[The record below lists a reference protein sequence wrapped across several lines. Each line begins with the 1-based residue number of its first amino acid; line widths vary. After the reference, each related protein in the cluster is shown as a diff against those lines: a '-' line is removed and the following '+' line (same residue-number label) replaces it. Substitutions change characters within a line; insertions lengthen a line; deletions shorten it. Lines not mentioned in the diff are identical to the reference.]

1 MSSVVINRNQL
12 QRSFHSLF
20 EVDNATNIFVPV
32 GYIDSANAMTYRIPE
47 HQRFYKWTLAQE
59 RLFIDSLIQNY
70 PIHSI
75 ITTTRIDTTSPNP
88 SIYYDVEDGQSRL
101 TCCWKF
107 ANDRLTIIHEGIETR
122 FSELPQSIRTTISN
136 YMIPFEEL
144 SFTQVLTRQ
153 REQAVISDIFIRI
166 NYGKQLTHNDKYHA
180 CSHVPVMVVIRY
192 LKQTLNVQ
200 MRKYCGNVGGGKS
213 RLLLSDFAAVILAIA
228 HGNMES
234 LITSF
239 SENYH
244 LLNDPISDAS
254 VARVRRFFT
263 MYFDMLDTQG
273 FTGRSITKLPKFLGY
288 CVYLFITDTDNDF
301 TANPALI
308 WYLSRLNQNKK
319 FVPATFSILPSASQ
333 RNCGPVAI
341 GNRMQAIR
349 VAYEQRNQEND
360 DPTQNDESES
370 DDSDSD

>member
-59 RLFIDSLIQNY
+59 RLFIDSLNQNY

-107 ANDRLTIIHEGIETR
+107 ANDRFTIIHEGIETR

-192 LKQTLNVQ
+192 LKDTLNVQ
-200 MRKYCGNVGGGKS
+200 MRRYCGNVGGGKS
-213 RLLLSDFAAVILAIA
+213 RLLLSDFAAVILTIA

-254 VARVRRFFT
+254 VACVRRFFT
-263 MYFDMLDTQG
+263 MYFDMLDYEG
-273 FTGRSITKLPKFLGY
+273 FIGKSITRLPKFLGY
-288 CVYLFITDTDNDF
+288 CVYLFIRDTDNDF

-319 FVPATFSILPSASQ
+319 FVPTTFSILPSASQ

-360 DPTQNDESES
+360 NLAQNDENDS

>member
-1 MSSVVINRNQL
+1 MSSVINRNQL
-12 QRSFHSLF
+12 QRSFHSMF

-32 GYIDSANAMTYRIPE
+32 GYIDSENAITYRIPE
-47 HQRFYKWTLAQE
+47 HQRFYKWTLDQE

-75 ITTTRIDTTSPNP
+75 ITTTRIDTTATNP

-107 ANDRLTIIHEGIETR
+107 ANDRLTIIHEGIEIK
-122 FSELPQSIRTTISN
+122 FSELPQSIRTMISN

-144 SFTQVLTRQ
+144 SFTQVMPRQ
-153 REQAVISDIFIRI
+153 REQAVVSDIFIRI

-192 LKQTLNVQ
+192 LKQTLNTQ

-213 RLLLSDFAAVILAIA
+213 RLLLSDFAAVILTIA
-228 HGNMES
+228 HGNMDS

-254 VARVRRFFT
+254 VTRVRRFFT
-263 MYFDMLDTQG
+263 MYFNMLDTQG
-273 FTGRSITKLPKFLGY
+273 FTGKSITRLPKFLGY

-301 TANPALI
+301 TTNPALT
-308 WYLSRLNQNKK
+308 WYLSRLKQNKK

-333 RNCGPVAI
+333 RNCGQVAI
-341 GNRMQAIR
+341 GNRMQAIQ

-360 DPTQNDESES
+360 NLAQNDEDDS